1 MLHSTLELITLWAS
15 SSPSLLAFCFS
26 HLIIAVLFLGGRGC
40 APDIDDCLGE
50 CTPEA
55 AQAETPH
62 GVQVQGGGDNRGGQD
77 DPTAAAA
84 AVGIASCG
92 RCAPDASVRADD
104 ECSAE
109 VGEVDTSVQLQSSD
123 NRGGE
128 EEHLSDDALQDNCGD
143 EDKGGED
150 ELMMR
155 AEEFIRRMNRA
166 WRTEHVRVC

>member
-1 MLHSTLELITLWAS
+1 MLNSTVELITLWAS

-26 HLIIAVLFLGGRGC
+26 HLIIAVLLLGGRGC

-62 GVQVQGGGDNRGGQD
+62 GVQVQGGGDNRGGED
-77 DPTAAAA
+77 DPAAAGG
-84 AVGIASCG
+84 AVGSCG

-104 ECSAE
+104 ECFAE
-109 VGEVDTSVQLQSSD
+109 VAEVDTSGQLQSSD

-128 EEHLSDDALQDNCGD
+128 EEPLSDDALQDNCGD
-143 EDKGGED
+143 EDKEEEED

-155 AEEFIRRMNRA
+155 AEEFIQRMNRA
-166 WRTEHVRVC
+166 WRIEHVRVC